1 MAYSGRSV
9 WQTFIVLLLLSG
21 LFEGQ
26 TPKPVPSP
34 PVEQSPVGDDASK
47 EAIIFER
54 NATKVVYES
63 DGTGTRETTVV
74 VRMQSEAG
82 VKAFAVLAFPYTS
95 YNDQVEV
102 DYVRV
107 RKPDG
112 TVVATPDYN
121 IQDMPAD
128 VTRQAPMYSDI
139 HEKHVTV
146 KALGVGDV
154 LEYLVRYRTI
164 KPEVPGH
171 FWFEHTFT
179 KVYIVKD
186 EEVEITV
193 PKDKYVKVASPDLQ
207 PTIKEGATQKTFSW
221 KTSNLD
227 LKDRETLMKKT
238 EAPKPSVQIT
248 TFHTWEEVGS
258 WYKELQRSQV
268 VVTPQIQAK
277 VADLTKG
284 LSQR

>member
-1 MAYSGRSV
+1 MAYSGRSG
-9 WQTFIVLLLLSG
+9 WQTFILFLLLSS
-21 LFEGQ
+21 LFEAQ
-26 TPKPVPSP
+26 TSKSVSSP
-34 PVEQSPVGDDASK
+34 PADQSPASPAGDDASK

-121 IQDMPAD
+121 IQDMPAE

-154 LEYLVRYRTI
+154 LEFLVRYRTI
-164 KPEVPGH
+164 KPEIPGH

-179 KVYIVKD
+179 KVHR
-186 EEVEITV
+186 
-193 PKDKYVKVASPDLQ
+193 A
-207 PTIKEGATQKTFSW
+207 
-221 KTSNLD
+221 
-227 LKDRETLMKKT
+227 DRVCGSFF
-238 EAPKPSVQIT
+238 PRGIT
-248 TFHTWEEVGS
+248 TFSKKG
-258 WYKELQRSQV
+258 K
-268 VVTPQIQAK
+268 IQF
-277 VADLTKG
+277 KG
-284 LSQR
+284 K